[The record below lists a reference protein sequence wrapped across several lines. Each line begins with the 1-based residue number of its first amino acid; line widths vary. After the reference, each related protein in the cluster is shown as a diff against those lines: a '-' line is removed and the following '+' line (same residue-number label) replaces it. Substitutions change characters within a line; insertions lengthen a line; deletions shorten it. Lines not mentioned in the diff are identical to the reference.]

1 MYKIK
6 NSLIALIGLVS
17 LITVVT
23 VMTPHIGYGSSG
35 TAAPAPS
42 TQNVNVVNTPT
53 VKSQQDGVWNVGLA
67 SGSNVGIAGT
77 PTVNAQQSGTWNV
90 GINGI
95 PTVGI
100 DAANNTVKIDTASP
114 VPVRDVDNPA
124 RQPFTARIDVSI
136 PDGRD
141 LGVGTMDTAAVP
153 EGKRLVIEHI
163 SAATSLPSGQKVAF
177 FRVEITSSHSLTRLG
192 ADLSA
197 TYGGKDQFITSQPVR
212 LYVDRAAGA
221 AGALTPVAVVVFRD
235 GFAGDGFSIVN
246 ISGYLVDVP

>member
-1 MYKIK
+1 MYKFK

-77 PTVNAQQSGTWNV
+77 LTVNAQQSGIWSV
-90 GINGI
+90 GINGT

-124 RQPFTARIDVSI
+124 RQPFTAQFSVFIPNGYDHGLEDMSDV
-136 PDGRD
+136 P
-141 LGVGTMDTAAVP
+141 A
-153 EGKRLVIEHI
+153 GKRVVIEHI
-163 SAATSLPSGQKVAF
+163 SALTRLPSGQKVEAL
-177 FRVEITSSHSLTRLG
+177 VVLTIGSGQTYLG
-192 ADLSA
+192 AELKTTIDGL
-197 TYGGKDQFITSQPVR
+197 DQFITSQPVR
-212 LYVDRAAGA
+212 LYVDHVSSPP
-221 AGALTPVAVVVFRD
+221 ALRVVVYRD
-235 GFAGDGFSIVN
+235 GVAGDGGSTVN
-246 ISGYLVDVP
+246 INGYLVDVP

>member
-1 MYKIK
+1 MYKFK

-17 LITVVT
+17 LITVGT

-77 PTVNAQQSGTWNV
+77 PTVDAQQSGTWSV
-90 GINGI
+90 GISGT

-124 RQPFTARIDVSI
+124 RQPFDGSI
-136 PDGRD
+136 SVLIRDGFD
-141 LGVGTMDTAAVP
+141 FGFVELDTSAVP
-153 EGKRLVIEHI
+153 AGKRLVIEHV
-163 SAATSLPSGQKVAF
+163 SAFTSLPSGQKVVSILLRTLGHGEAW
-177 FRVEITSSHSLTRLG
+177 LG
-192 ADLSA
+192 ADFRA
-197 TYGGKDQFITSQPVR
+197 TTHGFDRFITSQPVR
-212 LYVDRAAGA
+212 LYADSGATVGRAPVS
-221 AGALTPVAVVVFRD
+221 ALIVRD
-235 GFAGDGFSIVN
+235 GDAGSGQLFVS